1 MTEQWTENNSIAF
14 RLENVTEHWTAN
26 SPLGFKPTE
35 EQKILAAVRDVLLSD
50 EFIEEL
56 AARIIS
62 RETAERLTDLDTI
75 ERTRNHL
82 NESED
87 NV

>member
-14 RLENVTEHWTAN
+14 RLENATEHWTAN
-26 SPLGFKPTE
+26 SPMGFKPTE
-35 EQKILAAVRDVLLSD
+35 EQKILAAVREFLLSD

-56 AARIIS
+56 SARIID
-62 RETAERLTDLDTI
+62 RTADAPIDGYQIIRDTKPI
-75 ERTRNHL
+75 

-87 NV
+87 DA